1 MTAVQE
7 WAKDKPL
14 IIQWIAPHLT
24 MLVDD
29 FHEEMRQSK
38 LHRLS
43 NTKFSQPDLAD
54 WHKMYRSSRKTFQ
67 FVKLIWE
74 VFVGE
79 LAECGAQVIQESK
92 KLRNADNAT
101 LQSLTPTP
109 EEWTEIL
116 SFLREFT
123 DASFA
128 AYEEELVDQPL
139 DPSDQEALK
148 RLLGEYPLEAS
159 FFLFV
164 TVPCW
169 LLYRMPPAFL
179 YRKARQNPQQD
190 IKASLDALDKLLRL
204 DPLMLHDISIGKR
217 ITWYRFN
224 STPSKYRKLISAT
237 TTQPSGASSRKNIL
251 LSLTGF
257 LSAVSQ
263 HTQKPLTSF
272 DIIELIEAMDQDAK
286 RNFAKNFPEDQGAVT
301 RALQPDRN
309 LWRKILKTDKKN

>member
-1 MTAVQE
+1 MTAVQK
-7 WAKDKPL
+7 WAKDKP
-14 IIQWIAPHLT
+14 IITQWIAPKLA

-29 FHEEMRQSK
+29 FHEEIRQAK
-38 LHRLS
+38 FHRLS
-43 NTKFSQPDLAD
+43 NIKFPQPDLAT

-92 KLRNADNAT
+92 KLRNVDQAT
-101 LQSLTPTP
+101 LQALMPTS

-116 SFLREFT
+116 SFLRELT

-128 AYEEELVDQPL
+128 AYEEELADKPL
-139 DPSDQEALK
+139 DPAHQEAIK
-148 RLLGEYPLEAS
+148 RLLDEYPLETS
-159 FFLFV
+159 FLVFV

-179 YRKARQNPQQD
+179 YRKARQHPQHD
-190 IKASLDALDKLLRL
+190 TKASLDALDKLLRL
-204 DPLMLHDISIGKR
+204 DPLMLHDISIGKQ
-217 ITWYRFN
+217 IAWYRFN
-224 STPSKYRKLISAT
+224 STPSKYKKLISAT
-237 TTQPSGASSRKNIL
+237 ITQPSGAKSRKNIL

-257 LSAVSQ
+257 LSAISQ
-263 HTQKPLTSF
+263 HTQKPLTSL

-286 RNFAKNFPEDQGAVT
+286 RNFAKDFPKDQGAVT

-309 LWRKILKTDKKN
+309 LWRKIITTDKKI